1 MGYRRSSR
9 AVELMMACVQ
19 LVEVNKKSWSEA
31 VDIQNL
37 EQEAL
42 SLPAEDRAKLAQ
54 KLLLS
59 LDTLS
64 AEELEQAWLIEAGRR
79 AHELDRGEVQP
90 VSADE
95 VRRKAREL
103 LR

>member
-1 MGYRRSSR
+1 MDPK
-9 AVELMMACVQ
+9 A
-19 LVEVNKKSWSEA
+19 
-31 VDIQNL
+31 I

-42 SLPAEDRAKLAQ
+42 RLPLEDRAQLAQ

-59 LDTLS
+59 LDALS
-64 AEELEQAWLIEAGRR
+64 EKERDEVWLTEADRR
-79 AHELDRGEVQP
+79 ARELDRGEVQP

-95 VRRKAREL
+95 VRQKVKAL

>member
-1 MGYRRSSR
+1 MDPK
-9 AVELMMACVQ
+9 V
-19 LVEVNKKSWSEA
+19 
-31 VDIQNL
+31 I

-42 SLPAEDRAKLAQ
+42 RLSLEDRAQLAQ

-59 LDTLS
+59 LDALS
-64 AEELEQAWLIEAGRR
+64 EEERDDVWSTEASRR
-79 AHELDRGEVQP
+79 ARELDRGEVRP

-95 VRRKAREL
+95 VRRKARML

>member
-1 MGYRRSSR
+1 MDPQT
-9 AVELMMACVQ
+9 V
-19 LVEVNKKSWSEA
+19 
-31 VDIQNL
+31 

-42 SLPAEDRAKLAQ
+42 LLPQEARAKLAQ

-64 AEELEQAWLIEAGRR
+64 EEESKQARLVEADRR
-79 AHELDRGEVQP
+79 ARELDNENVQP
-90 VSADE
+90 ISAEE
-95 VRRKAREL
+95 VRRKARSL